1 MLTFATAIVRAWTW
15 LYTAGLDAD
24 PRDDRR
30 AQIESDLWD
39 QKDEATERGVAPLA
53 MSAHILARLALGI
66 PDDLLWRG
74 EQLHVAT
81 AVVTVMLGDAH
92 SRPVTFRRAS
102 GFGVSVT
109 VHVLLVML
117 AVWLAPRVTSVA
129 LHGNSSATT
138 PTILFVPPNAV
149 VPAPAVEGRPT
160 KALDIVPED
169 NLGIKLGESASTL
182 AIPGFTFNFS
192 KVIAHAGS
200 LFPFVTGTR
209 ELERIAATAL
219 LPRAPTELINPFGH
233 RGAEGG
239 GLPKLV
245 LSGAEFQALV
255 DRAWARRDRWN
266 AFVTLVPTIADHNP
280 DEGALPDLMRAYVEQ
295 NGLQPYVENDIH
307 DPRLWTQLGVVAD
320 HTFFIDFIGQY
331 IARHTSTK
339 TATELLFLLDTLIQ
353 GSYDTLTALLDVI
366 PEVDLHWTHEAN
378 PAAFDAIMTIQQHYR
393 AELEHRNLL
402 TRAALRLYFDEARIS
417 VLTNLIETTPG
428 RYREND
434 ARFLIG
440 SIYWRQGREAA
451 AVGAWS
457 GLHSVPSDRYA
468 DASAAIVDVLRARS
482 GPNVDSARINRVLDG
497 ERGRWISFSHDRLK
511 QFGYRFSTF

>member
-15 LYTAGLDAD
+15 LYTAGLEPD

-39 QKDEATERGVAPLA
+39 HKDEATEQGVAPLA

-74 EQLHVAT
+74 EQLNVA
-81 AVVTVMLGDAH
+81 AAAVTVMLGDAH

-129 LHGNSSATT
+129 LHGNSSNT
-138 PTILFVPPNAV
+138 PTIRFVPPEVV
-149 VPAPAVEGRPT
+149 VPAPADEGRAT

-192 KVIAHAGS
+192 KVIARAGS

-209 ELERIAATAL
+209 DLERIAATAL
-219 LPRAPTELINPFGH
+219 LPRAVKGLTNPFG

-239 GLPKLV
+239 GLPNLV
-245 LSGAEFQALV
+245 LSGAELQALV
-255 DRAWARRDRWN
+255 DGAWARRDRWK
-266 AFVTLVPTIADHNP
+266 AFVTLVPTIADHNA

-320 HTFFIDFIGQY
+320 HSLFIDFISQY
-331 IARHTSTK
+331 VARHPSTK
-339 TATELLFLLDTLIQ
+339 TGTELLFLLDTLIQ
-353 GSYDTLTALLDVI
+353 GSYDTLSALLEVI

-378 PAAFDAIMTIQQHYR
+378 PAAYDAIVTIQQHYR
-393 AELEHRNLL
+393 AELEHRNLA

-440 SIYWRQGREAA
+440 SIYWRQGREGA
-451 AVGAWS
+451 AVGVWS
-457 GLHSVPSDRYA
+457 SLRSVPSDRYA
-468 DASAAIVDVLRARS
+468 DASAAILDVLRARS
-482 GPNVDSARINRVLDG
+482 GANVDHARINRVLDG

>member
-15 LYTAGLDAD
+15 LYTAGLDPD

-39 QKDEATERGVAPLA
+39 HQDEATEQGVAPLA
-53 MSAHILARLALGI
+53 MSAHILARLILGV
-66 PDDLLWRG
+66 PDDLLWRS
-74 EQLHVAT
+74 EQLSVAT
-81 AVVTVMLGDAH
+81 AAVSVVLGEAH
-92 SRPVTFRRAS
+92 AHPVTFRRAS

-109 VHVLLVML
+109 VHILLVML
-117 AVWLAPRVTSVA
+117 VVWFAPGVTSVA
-129 LHGNSSATT
+129 LYRSSSAAS
-138 PTILFVPPNAV
+138 PAIMFVPPDAV
-149 VPAPAVEGRPT
+149 VPAPALDGRAA
-160 KALDIVPED
+160 KALDLVPDD
-169 NLGIKLGESASTL
+169 NLGIKLGDSGSTL

-192 KVIAHAGS
+192 KVIARAGS

-219 LPRAPTELINPFGH
+219 LPRSAKGLTNPFDSA
-233 RGAEGG
+233 GAAGG
-239 GLPKLV
+239 RLPKLT
-245 LSGAEFQALV
+245 LSVAEMQALV
-255 DRAWARRDRWN
+255 DRAWARRDRWS
-266 AFVTLVPTIADHNP
+266 AFVTLVPIIADHHA
-280 DEGALPDLMRAYVEQ
+280 DEGALPELMRAYVEQ

-320 HTFFIDFIGQY
+320 HAVFIDFISGY
-331 IARHTSTK
+331 VARHTSTR

-366 PEVDLHWTHEAN
+366 PEVDLHWTYEAN
-378 PAAFDAIMTIQQHYR
+378 PAAYDAIVTIQQHYR
-393 AELEHRNLL
+393 GELEHRNLS

-417 VLTNLIETTPG
+417 ILTNLIETTPG

-440 SIYWRQGREAA
+440 AIYWRQGREGA

-457 GLHSVPSDRYA
+457 SLRSVPSDRYA
-468 DASAAIVDVLRARS
+468 EASAAIVDVLRGRS
-482 GPNVDSARINRVLDG
+482 GATVDQTRINRVLDA
-497 ERGRWISFSHDRLK
+497 ERGRWVSFSHDRLK